1 MFLAML
7 SFDLEGARRLRL
19 LEDADAE
26 ELYALIQAN
35 RVRLERWMA
44 WAVTHDTVEETRA
57 FIGASREQLQR
68 DDGFQMAIVSEG
80 RIVGMCGFHA
90 VDWHN
95 RATALGYWL
104 AEGEEGRGTMT
115 AAVRALTDHAF
126 GHWGLTRVEIR
137 MDVENA
143 RSRAV
148 AERLGFRYEG
158 TLHQAYRI
166 EGERYSDDAVYAMLA
181 SQWGAAQRR
190 DTSSR

>member
-1 MFLAML
+1 M
-7 SFDLEGARRLRL
+7 RNPV
-19 LEDADAE
+19 EDVC
-26 ELYALIQAN
+26 
-35 RVRLERWMA
+35 R
-44 WAVTHDTVEETRA
+44 
-57 FIGASREQLQR
+57 S
-68 DDGFQMAIVSEG
+68 
-80 RIVGMCGFHA
+80 
-90 VDWHN
+90 
-95 RATALGYWL
+95 
-104 AEGEEGRGTMT
+104 
-115 AAVRALTDHAF
+115 VRALPGRFSQLMYLASLRDRT
-126 GHWGLTRVEIR
+126 GEYRHWGLTRVEIR